1 MSLGYKIAVWL
12 MAIAVIYLFA
22 RDVQRA
28 KWTRDKLFVQ
38 WIEFNSFKYDP
49 PGTNP
54 SDPTKPPPPPPPF
67 GF

>member
-1 MSLGYKIAVWL
+1 MSNGWKIAVVVL
-12 MAIAVIYLFA
+12 AILVAYLAYRDYA
-22 RDVQRA
+22 RAQWMRKELYVD
-28 KWTRDKLFVQ
+28 